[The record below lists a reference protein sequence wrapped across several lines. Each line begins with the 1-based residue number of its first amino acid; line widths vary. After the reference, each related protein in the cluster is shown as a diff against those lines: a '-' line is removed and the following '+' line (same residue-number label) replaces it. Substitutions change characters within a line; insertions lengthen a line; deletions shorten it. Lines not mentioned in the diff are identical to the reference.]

1 MPPLSSLISQKW
13 PDIQIDAPLG
23 SGACGTVY
31 ACTKKSAATGIESRE
46 AVKVVRVE
54 FSAAAHRL
62 AEEEGIPFD
71 EYYARVKAEKSCE
84 IELLVNLKS
93 PHIVHINEFDAVE
106 EPDHSAFYLLIRMDL
121 LQALTAFR
129 ANHLADTP
137 EQADAYAHKVALDIC
152 DALRVCHEN
161 GICHRDIK
169 PANILYGVTGD
180 FYLGDFGVSQ
190 YTAAPDATLTS
201 SGTARY
207 AAPEQLIG
215 RADSRSDLYSLGL
228 VLYELTNHWRGPF
241 LPAYP
246 AKITA
251 EDRYNA
257 QCKRLAGDA
266 LPPPDNC
273 PPALAAVVLKLCA
286 PDPGDRYQT
295 VQEVLDALSPA
306 AAPTTTQKKKPRRL
320 WIGVGLV
327 AAAVAVA
334 GLLAWVGGL
343 KYIPNPGTV
352 VETRDTT
359 VWDYAR
365 KNNITV
371 SDATHVGFNGGAYN
385 YPCQTSG
392 FYEYFEPDG
401 VTDWGAT
408 RLSATVTGA
417 EKSEPDADG
426 NVTYTVTYAARARMD
441 YTVAERV
448 EPFLPGL
455 DLRVLELMDLRSGYT
470 FPLGNLNGPQETTPR
485 SIEVSGDYTFSY
497 QGQTFPVQVARTEQW
512 EYTLPDYTVP
522 GAYQT
527 QVVVYYTYTVTVPQ
541 ALDSLALYIDTT
553 PYTGYSR
560 TLDTAGKTLDQ
571 QDSFTGFENYEFF
584 ALDDVV
590 SDFADLPGTEAPDA
604 GSYLEKMG
612 AKFTTE
618 TSFTV
623 PNGAAG
629 YPTDPYHD
637 YDPYQQE
644 NVPEDAAFLFGPGDA
659 EVTITDVT
667 RSDPDADGSVTYTVA
682 FDTTATL
689 RYGFTKKLLDDGTIT
704 ELGMG
709 RCFAGFGLLDAQTG
723 TVFAPQQGAGSWP
736 WSVPYLGYNCYTVVL
751 GKQPDPDNPHGDAP
765 DPTRD
770 EPCQLVRPLTTYTLD
785 DGHTCRLGFAEVG
798 SWDFGETTYGLTTQ
812 TKDDGTREDWV
823 LVLNKSTMH
832 GVLQIKVD
840 AGYDDLVLYYNA
852 QGFGENDVFSY
863 DVWAGDGEDGP
874 LYLDELGYFK
884 GMQGMRFYRLDELV
898 TLFAEGA

>member
-1 MPPLSSLISQKW
+1 MPPLSSLIPQKW

-31 ACTKKSAATGIESRE
+31 ACTKKSAVTGIESRE

-54 FSAAAHRL
+54 FSAAAHRQ
-62 AEEEGIPFD
+62 AEEDGIPFD
-71 EYYARVKAEKSCE
+71 EYYARIKAEKSRE

-129 ANHLADTP
+129 VDHLTDTP
-137 EQADAYAHKVALDIC
+137 EQAGAYARKVTLDIC

-169 PANILYGVTGD
+169 PANILYGATGD

-190 YTAAPDATLTS
+190 YAAAPDATLTS

-207 AAPEQLIG
+207 AAPEQLTG
-215 RADSRSDLYSLGL
+215 QADPRSDLYSLGL

-246 AKITA
+246 AKLTA

-257 QCKRLAGDA
+257 QCKRLAGGA

-273 PPALAAVVLKLCA
+273 PPALAAVILKLCA
-286 PDPGDRYQT
+286 PDPGDRYQS

-306 AAPTTTQKKKPRRL
+306 AAPATMQKKKPRRL

-327 AAAVAVA
+327 VAAVAVA
-334 GLLAWVGGL
+334 WLTARVSMVQRVD
-343 KYIPNPGTV
+343 GTGTE
-352 VETRDTT
+352 VEIFDTT

-365 KNNITV
+365 KNNITAG
-371 SDATHVGFNGGAYN
+371 DATHVGFNGGAYN

-392 FYEYFEPDG
+392 FFEYFEPDG

-417 EKSEPDADG
+417 EKSDPDADG
-426 NVTYTVTYAARARMD
+426 NVTYTVTCAARARMD
-441 YTVAERV
+441 FTVAEGA

-485 SIEVSGDYTFSY
+485 SINVAEDYTFTC
-497 QGQTFPVQVARTEQW
+497 QGQPITVQVSRTEQW
-512 EYTLPDYTVP
+512 EYTLPNYTVP

-571 QDSFTGFENYEFF
+571 QDSFAGFENYEFF

-604 GSYLEKMG
+604 DSYLEKMG

-629 YPTDPYHD
+629 YPTNPYRDFDPFR
-637 YDPYQQE
+637 QE
-644 NVPEDAAFLFGPGDA
+644 DIGEGNSLAFGSGNAD
-659 EVTITDVT
+659 VTITGVT
-667 RSDPDADGSVTYTVA
+667 RSDPDADGSLTYTVT
-682 FDTTATL
+682 FDTAATL
-689 RYGFTKKLLDDGTIT
+689 QYGFPKSLRDDGTIT

-785 DGHTCRLGFAEVG
+785 DGRTCRLGFAEVG
-798 SWDFGETTYGLTTQ
+798 SWDFGQTQ
-812 TKDDGTREDWV
+812 VGQVDRDGTPWV
-823 LVLNKSTMH
+823 LAVNKSTMH

-898 TLFAEGA
+898 SLFAEGA

>member
-1 MPPLSSLISQKW
+1 MPPLSSLIPQKW

-31 ACTKKSAATGIESRE
+31 ACTKKSAVTGIESRE

-54 FSAAAHRL
+54 FSAAAHRQ

-71 EYYARVKAEKSCE
+71 EYYARIKAEKSRE

-129 ANHLADTP
+129 VDHLTDTP
-137 EQADAYAHKVALDIC
+137 EQAGAYARKVMLDIC
-152 DALRVCHEN
+152 DALRVYHEN

-169 PANILYGVTGD
+169 PANILCGATGD

-190 YTAAPDATLTS
+190 YTTAPDATLTS

-207 AAPEQLIG
+207 AAPEQLTG
-215 RADSRSDLYSLGL
+215 QADPRSDLYSLGL

-246 AKITA
+246 AKLTA

-257 QCKRLAGDA
+257 QCKRLAGGA

-273 PPALAAVVLKLCA
+273 PPALAAVILKLCA
-286 PDPGDRYQT
+286 PDPGDRYQS
-295 VQEVLDALSPA
+295 VQEVLDALSPS
-306 AAPTTTQKKKPRRL
+306 AAPATMQKKKPRRL

-327 AAAVAVA
+327 VAAVAVA
-334 GLLAWVGGL
+334 WLTARVSMVQRVDDT
-343 KYIPNPGTV
+343 GTE
-352 VETRDTT
+352 VEIFDTT

-365 KNNITV
+365 KNNITAG
-371 SDATHVGFNGGAYN
+371 DATHVGFNGGAYN

-392 FYEYFEPDG
+392 FFEYFEPDG

-417 EKSEPDADG
+417 EKSDPDADG
-426 NVTYTVTYAARARMD
+426 NVTYTVTCAARARMD
-441 YTVAERV
+441 FTVAEGA

-485 SIEVSGDYTFSY
+485 SINVAEDYTFTC
-497 QGQTFPVQVARTEQW
+497 QGQPITVQVSRTEQW
-512 EYTLPDYTVP
+512 EYTLPNYTVP

-571 QDSFTGFENYEFF
+571 QDSFAGFENYEFF

-604 GSYLEKMG
+604 DSYLEKMG

-629 YPTDPYHD
+629 YPTNPYRDFDPFR
-637 YDPYQQE
+637 QE
-644 NVPEDAAFLFGPGDA
+644 DIGEGNSLAFGSGNAD
-659 EVTITDVT
+659 VTITGVT
-667 RSDPDADGSVTYTVA
+667 RSDPDADGSLTYTVT
-682 FDTTATL
+682 FDTAATL
-689 RYGFTKKLLDDGTIT
+689 QYGFPKSLRDDGTIT

-785 DGHTCRLGFAEVG
+785 DGRTCRLGFAEVG
-798 SWDFGETTYGLTTQ
+798 SWDFGQTQ
-812 TKDDGTREDWV
+812 VGQVDRDGTPWV
-823 LVLNKSTMH
+823 LAVNKSTMH

-898 TLFAEGA
+898 SLFAEGA

>member
-1 MPPLSSLISQKW
+1 MPPLSSLIPTKW

-31 ACTKKSAATGIESRE
+31 ACTKKSAVTGIESRE

-54 FSAAAHRL
+54 FSAAAHRQ

-71 EYYARVKAEKSCE
+71 EYYARIKAEKSRE

-129 ANHLADTP
+129 VDHLTDTP
-137 EQADAYAHKVALDIC
+137 EQAGAYARKVTLDIC

-169 PANILYGVTGD
+169 PANILCGATGD

-207 AAPEQLIG
+207 AAPEQLTG
-215 RADSRSDLYSLGL
+215 QADPRSDLYSLGL

-246 AKITA
+246 AKLTA

-257 QCKRLAGDA
+257 QCKRLAGGA

-273 PPALAAVVLKLCA
+273 PPALAAVILKLCA
-286 PDPGDRYQT
+286 PDPGDRYQS

-306 AAPTTTQKKKPRRL
+306 AAPATMQKKKPRRL

-327 AAAVAVA
+327 VAAVAVA
-334 GLLAWVGGL
+334 WLTARVSMVQRVDDT
-343 KYIPNPGTV
+343 GTE
-352 VETRDTT
+352 VEIFDTT

-365 KNNITV
+365 KNNITAG
-371 SDATHVGFNGGAYN
+371 DATHVGFNGGAYN

-392 FYEYFEPDG
+392 FFEYFEPDG

-417 EKSEPDADG
+417 EKSDPDADG
-426 NVTYTVTYAARARMD
+426 NVTYTVTCAARARMD
-441 YTVAERV
+441 FTVAEGA

-485 SIEVSGDYTFSY
+485 SINVAEDYTFTC
-497 QGQTFPVQVARTEQW
+497 QGQPITVQVSRTEQW
-512 EYTLPDYTVP
+512 EYTLPNYTVP

-571 QDSFTGFENYEFF
+571 QDSFAGFENYEFF

-604 GSYLEKMG
+604 DSYLEKMG

-629 YPTDPYHD
+629 YPTNPYRDFDPFR
-637 YDPYQQE
+637 QE
-644 NVPEDAAFLFGPGDA
+644 DIGEGNSLAFGSGNAD
-659 EVTITDVT
+659 VTITGVT
-667 RSDPDADGSVTYTVA
+667 RSDPDADGSLTYTVT
-682 FDTTATL
+682 FDTAATL
-689 RYGFTKKLLDDGTIT
+689 QYGFPKSLRDDGTIT

-785 DGHTCRLGFAEVG
+785 DSRTCRLGFAEVG
-798 SWDFGETTYGLTTQ
+798 SWDFGQTQ
-812 TKDDGTREDWV
+812 VGQVDRDGTPWV
-823 LVLNKSTMH
+823 LAVNKSTMH

-852 QGFGENDVFSY
+852 QGFDGNDAFAY
-863 DVWAGDGEDGP
+863 DLWAGDGEDGP

-898 TLFAEGA
+898 SLFAEGA

>member
-1 MPPLSSLISQKW
+1 MLPLSSLVSQKW
-13 PDIQIDAPLG
+13 LDIQIDAPLG

-31 ACTKKSAATGIESRE
+31 ACTKKSAVTGIESRE

-54 FSAAAHRL
+54 FSAAAHRQ

-71 EYYARVKAEKSCE
+71 EYYARIKAEKSRE

-129 ANHLADTP
+129 VDHLTDTP
-137 EQADAYAHKVALDIC
+137 EQAGAYARKVTLDIC

-169 PANILYGVTGD
+169 PANILCGATGD

-273 PPALAAVVLKLCA
+273 PPALAAVILKLCA

-327 AAAVAVA
+327 VAAVAVA
-334 GLLAWVGGL
+334 WLTARVSMVQRVDDT
-343 KYIPNPGTV
+343 GTE
-352 VETRDTT
+352 VEIFDTT

-365 KNNITV
+365 KNNITAG
-371 SDATHVGFNGGAYN
+371 DATHVGFNGGAYN

-392 FYEYFEPDG
+392 FFEYFEPDG

-417 EKSEPDADG
+417 EKSDPDADG
-426 NVTYTVTYAARARMD
+426 NVTYTVTCAARARMD
-441 YTVAERV
+441 FTVAEGA

-485 SIEVSGDYTFSY
+485 SINVAEDYTFTC
-497 QGQTFPVQVARTEQW
+497 QGQPITVQVSRTEQW
-512 EYTLPDYTVP
+512 EYTLPNYTVP

-571 QDSFTGFENYEFF
+571 QDSFAGFENYEFF

-604 GSYLEKMG
+604 DSYLEKMG

-629 YPTDPYHD
+629 YPTNPYRDFDPFR
-637 YDPYQQE
+637 QE
-644 NVPEDAAFLFGPGDA
+644 DIGEGNSLAFGSGNAD
-659 EVTITDVT
+659 VTITGVT
-667 RSDPDADGSVTYTVA
+667 RSDPDADGSLTYTVT
-682 FDTTATL
+682 FDTAATL
-689 RYGFTKKLLDDGTIT
+689 QYGFPKSLRDDGTIT

-785 DGHTCRLGFAEVG
+785 DGRTCRLGFAEVG
-798 SWDFGETTYGLTTQ
+798 SWDFGQTQ
-812 TKDDGTREDWV
+812 VGQVDRDGTPWV
-823 LVLNKSTMH
+823 LAVNKSTMH

-898 TLFAEGA
+898 SLFAEGA

>member
-1 MPPLSSLISQKW
+1 MPPLSSLIPQKW

-54 FSAAAHRL
+54 FSAAAHRQ

-71 EYYARVKAEKSCE
+71 EYYARVKAEKSRE

-129 ANHLADTP
+129 ADHLTDTP
-137 EQADAYAHKVALDIC
+137 EQAGAYARKVMLDIC

-169 PANILYGVTGD
+169 PANILYGATGD

-207 AAPEQLIG
+207 AAPEQLTG
-215 RADSRSDLYSLGL
+215 QADPRSDLYSLGL

-273 PPALAAVVLKLCA
+273 PPALATVILKLCA

-327 AAAVAVA
+327 VAAVAVA
-334 GLLAWVGGL
+334 WLTARVSMVQRVDDT
-343 KYIPNPGTV
+343 GTE
-352 VETRDTT
+352 VEVFDTT

-365 KNNITV
+365 KNGITV

-417 EKSEPDADG
+417 DKSDPDADG
-426 NVTYTVTYAARARMD
+426 NVTYTITCAARTRMD
-441 YTVAERV
+441 FTVAEGA

-455 DLRVLELMDLRSGYT
+455 DLRVLELMDLRSGYA
-470 FPLGNLNGPQETTPR
+470 FPLRNLNGPQETTPR
-485 SIEVSGDYTFSY
+485 SIEVGGDYTFSY
-497 QGQTFPVQVARTEQW
+497 QRQPFPVQVARTEQW

-522 GAYQT
+522 GEYQT
-527 QVVVYYTYTVTVPQ
+527 QVVVYYTYTITVPQ

-612 AKFTTE
+612 ARFTTE

-629 YPTDPYHD
+629 YPTNPYRDFDPFR
-637 YDPYQQE
+637 QE
-644 NVPEDAAFLFGPGDA
+644 DIGEGNSLAFGPGNAD
-659 EVTITDVT
+659 VTITGVT
-667 RSDPDADGSVTYTVA
+667 RSDPDADGSLTYTVT
-682 FDTTATL
+682 FDTAATL
-689 RYGFTKKLLDDGTIT
+689 QYGFPKSLRDDGTIT

-785 DGHTCRLGFAEVG
+785 DGRTCRLGFAEVG
-798 SWDFGETTYGLTTQ
+798 SWDFGQTQ
-812 TKDDGTREDWV
+812 VGQVDRDGTPWV
-823 LVLNKSTMH
+823 LAVNKSTMH

-840 AGYDDLVLYYNA
+840 VGYDDLVLYYNA

-898 TLFAEGA
+898 SLFAEGA

>member
-31 ACTKKSAATGIESRE
+31 ACNKKSAATGIESRE

-54 FSAAAHRL
+54 FSAAAHRQ

-71 EYYARVKAEKSCE
+71 EYYARTKAEKSRE

-129 ANHLADTP
+129 VDHLTDTP
-137 EQADAYAHKVALDIC
+137 EQAGAYARKVMLDIC

-169 PANILYGVTGD
+169 PANILCGATGD

-207 AAPEQLIG
+207 AAPEQLTG
-215 RADSRSDLYSLGL
+215 QADPRSDLYSLGL

-246 AKITA
+246 AKLTA

-257 QCKRLAGDA
+257 QCKRLAGGA
-266 LPPPDNC
+266 LPSPDNC
-273 PPALAAVVLKLCA
+273 PPALAAVILKLCA
-286 PDPGDRYQT
+286 PDPGDRYQS

-306 AAPTTTQKKKPRRL
+306 AAPATMQKKKPRRL

-327 AAAVAVA
+327 VAAVAVA
-334 GLLAWVGGL
+334 WLTARVGGW
-343 KYIPNPGTV
+343 KYYPNPGTV

-365 KNNITV
+365 KNGITV

-417 EKSEPDADG
+417 KKSDPDADG
-426 NVTYTVTYAARARMD
+426 NVTYTVTCAARARMD
-441 YTVAERV
+441 YTVAEGV

-485 SIEVSGDYTFSY
+485 SVEVSGDYTFSY
-497 QGQTFPVQVARTEQW
+497 QGQTFPVQVSRTEQW

-527 QVVVYYTYTVTVPQ
+527 QVVVYYTYTVTVPH
-541 ALDSLALYIDTT
+541 ALDSLALYINTT

-560 TLDTAGKTLDQ
+560 TLDTRSKTLDQ
-571 QDSFTGFENYEFF
+571 EDSFAGFENYEFF

-612 AKFTTE
+612 ARFTTE

-644 NVPEDAAFLFGPGDA
+644 NVPEDAAFIFGPGDA
-659 EVTITDVT
+659 EVSITGVT

-689 RYGFTKKLLDDGTIT
+689 RYGFTKALLDDGTIT

-723 TVFAPQQGAGSWP
+723 TVFAPQQGAGNWP
-736 WSVPYLGYNCYTVVL
+736 WSVPYLGYNSYTVVMRPQAEAD
-751 GKQPDPDNPHGDAP
+751 KKYSDAP
-765 DPTRD
+765 SPTRED
-770 EPCQLVRPLTTYTLD
+770 PCQQVRPLTSYTLD
-785 DGHTCRLGFAEVG
+785 DGRTCRLGFAEVG
-798 SWDFGETTYGLTTQ
+798 SWDFGETTGGQGNANGKTWALFI
-812 TKDDGTREDWV
+812 
-823 LVLNKSTMH
+823 NKSTMH

-852 QGFGENDVFSY
+852 QGFGENDVFAY
-863 DVWAGDGEDGP
+863 DLWAGDGEDGP

-898 TLFAEGA
+898 SLFAEGA

>member
-1 MPPLSSLISQKW
+1 MPPLSSLIPQKW

-31 ACTKKSAATGIESRE
+31 ACTKKSAVTGIESRE

-54 FSAAAHRL
+54 FSAAAHRQ

-71 EYYARVKAEKSCE
+71 EYYARIKAEKSRE

-129 ANHLADTP
+129 VDHLTDTP
-137 EQADAYAHKVALDIC
+137 EQAGAYARKVTLDIC

-169 PANILYGVTGD
+169 PANILYGATGD

-190 YTAAPDATLTS
+190 YAAAPDATLTS

-207 AAPEQLIG
+207 AAPEQLTG
-215 RADSRSDLYSLGL
+215 QADPRSDLYSLGL

-246 AKITA
+246 AKLTA

-257 QCKRLAGDA
+257 QCKRLAGGA

-273 PPALAAVVLKLCA
+273 PPALAAVILKLCA
-286 PDPGDRYQT
+286 PDPGDRYQS

-306 AAPTTTQKKKPRRL
+306 AAPATMQKKKPRRL

-327 AAAVAVA
+327 VAAVAVA
-334 GLLAWVGGL
+334 WLTARVSMVQRVD
-343 KYIPNPGTV
+343 GTGTE
-352 VETRDTT
+352 VEIFDTT

-365 KNNITV
+365 KNNITAG
-371 SDATHVGFNGGAYN
+371 DATHVGFNGGAYN

-392 FYEYFEPDG
+392 FFEYFEPDG

-417 EKSEPDADG
+417 EKSDPDADG
-426 NVTYTVTYAARARMD
+426 NVTYTVTCAARARMD
-441 YTVAERV
+441 FTVAEGA

-485 SIEVSGDYTFSY
+485 SINVAEDYTFTC
-497 QGQTFPVQVARTEQW
+497 QGQPITVQVSRTEQW
-512 EYTLPDYTVP
+512 EYTLPNYTVP

-571 QDSFTGFENYEFF
+571 QDSFAGFENYEFF

-604 GSYLEKMG
+604 DSYLEKMG

-629 YPTDPYHD
+629 YPTNPYRDFDPFR
-637 YDPYQQE
+637 QE
-644 NVPEDAAFLFGPGDA
+644 DIGEGNSLAFGSGNAD
-659 EVTITDVT
+659 VTITGVT
-667 RSDPDADGSVTYTVA
+667 RSDPDADGSLTYTVT
-682 FDTTATL
+682 FDTAATL
-689 RYGFTKKLLDDGTIT
+689 QYGFPKSLRDDGTIT

-785 DGHTCRLGFAEVG
+785 DGRTCRLGFAEVG
-798 SWDFGETTYGLTTQ
+798 SWDFGQTQ
-812 TKDDGTREDWV
+812 VGQVDRDGTPWV
-823 LVLNKSTMH
+823 LAVNKSTMH

-852 QGFGENDVFSY
+852 QGFDGNDAFAY
-863 DVWAGDGEDGP
+863 DLWAGDGEDGP

-898 TLFAEGA
+898 SLFAEKA

>member
-1 MPPLSSLISQKW
+1 MPPLSSLIPQKW

-71 EYYARVKAEKSCE
+71 EYYARVKAEKSRE

-286 PDPGDRYQT
+286 PDPGDRYQS

-306 AAPTTTQKKKPRRL
+306 AAPTTTQK
-320 WIGVGLV
+320 
-327 AAAVAVA
+327 
-334 GLLAWVGGL
+334 
-343 KYIPNPGTV
+343 
-352 VETRDTT
+352 
-359 VWDYAR
+359 
-365 KNNITV
+365 
-371 SDATHVGFNGGAYN
+371 
-385 YPCQTSG
+385 
-392 FYEYFEPDG
+392 
-401 VTDWGAT
+401 
-408 RLSATVTGA
+408 
-417 EKSEPDADG
+417 
-426 NVTYTVTYAARARMD
+426 
-441 YTVAERV
+441 
-448 EPFLPGL
+448 
-455 DLRVLELMDLRSGYT
+455 
-470 FPLGNLNGPQETTPR
+470 
-485 SIEVSGDYTFSY
+485 
-497 QGQTFPVQVARTEQW
+497 
-512 EYTLPDYTVP
+512 
-522 GAYQT
+522 
-527 QVVVYYTYTVTVPQ
+527 
-541 ALDSLALYIDTT
+541 
-553 PYTGYSR
+553 
-560 TLDTAGKTLDQ
+560 
-571 QDSFTGFENYEFF
+571 
-584 ALDDVV
+584 
-590 SDFADLPGTEAPDA
+590 
-604 GSYLEKMG
+604 
-612 AKFTTE
+612 
-618 TSFTV
+618 
-623 PNGAAG
+623 
-629 YPTDPYHD
+629 
-637 YDPYQQE
+637 
-644 NVPEDAAFLFGPGDA
+644 
-659 EVTITDVT
+659 
-667 RSDPDADGSVTYTVA
+667 
-682 FDTTATL
+682 
-689 RYGFTKKLLDDGTIT
+689 
-704 ELGMG
+704 
-709 RCFAGFGLLDAQTG
+709 
-723 TVFAPQQGAGSWP
+723 
-736 WSVPYLGYNCYTVVL
+736 
-751 GKQPDPDNPHGDAP
+751 
-765 DPTRD
+765 
-770 EPCQLVRPLTTYTLD
+770 
-785 DGHTCRLGFAEVG
+785 
-798 SWDFGETTYGLTTQ
+798 
-812 TKDDGTREDWV
+812 
-823 LVLNKSTMH
+823 
-832 GVLQIKVD
+832 
-840 AGYDDLVLYYNA
+840 
-852 QGFGENDVFSY
+852 
-863 DVWAGDGEDGP
+863 
-874 LYLDELGYFK
+874 
-884 GMQGMRFYRLDELV
+884 
-898 TLFAEGA
+898 

>member
-31 ACTKKSAATGIESRE
+31 ACTKKSAVTGIESRE

-54 FSAAAHRL
+54 FSAAAHRQ

-71 EYYARVKAEKSCE
+71 EYYARIKAEKSRE

-129 ANHLADTP
+129 VDHLTDTP
-137 EQADAYAHKVALDIC
+137 EQAGAYARKVTLDIC

-169 PANILYGVTGD
+169 PANILCGATGD

-215 RADSRSDLYSLGL
+215 RVDSRSDLYSLGL

-273 PPALAAVVLKLCA
+273 PPALAAVILKLCA

-327 AAAVAVA
+327 VAAVAVA
-334 GLLAWVGGL
+334 WLTARVSMVQRVDDT
-343 KYIPNPGTV
+343 GTE
-352 VETRDTT
+352 VEIFDTT

-365 KNNITV
+365 KNNITAG
-371 SDATHVGFNGGAYN
+371 DATHVGFNGGAYN

-392 FYEYFEPDG
+392 FFEYFEPDG

-417 EKSEPDADG
+417 EKS
-426 NVTYTVTYAARARMD
+426 
-441 YTVAERV
+441 
-448 EPFLPGL
+448 
-455 DLRVLELMDLRSGYT
+455 
-470 FPLGNLNGPQETTPR
+470 
-485 SIEVSGDYTFSY
+485 
-497 QGQTFPVQVARTEQW
+497 
-512 EYTLPDYTVP
+512 
-522 GAYQT
+522 
-527 QVVVYYTYTVTVPQ
+527 
-541 ALDSLALYIDTT
+541 
-553 PYTGYSR
+553 
-560 TLDTAGKTLDQ
+560 
-571 QDSFTGFENYEFF
+571 
-584 ALDDVV
+584 
-590 SDFADLPGTEAPDA
+590 
-604 GSYLEKMG
+604 
-612 AKFTTE
+612 
-618 TSFTV
+618 
-623 PNGAAG
+623 
-629 YPTDPYHD
+629 
-637 YDPYQQE
+637 
-644 NVPEDAAFLFGPGDA
+644 
-659 EVTITDVT
+659 
-667 RSDPDADGSVTYTVA
+667 DPDADGLS
-682 FDTTATL
+682 L
-689 RYGFTKKLLDDGTIT
+689 I
-704 ELGMG
+704 
-709 RCFAGFGLLDAQTG
+709 
-723 TVFAPQQGAGSWP
+723 
-736 WSVPYLGYNCYTVVL
+736 
-751 GKQPDPDNPHGDAP
+751 H
-765 DPTRD
+765 
-770 EPCQLVRPLTTYTLD
+770 
-785 DGHTCRLGFAEVG
+785 
-798 SWDFGETTYGLTTQ
+798 
-812 TKDDGTREDWV
+812 
-823 LVLNKSTMH
+823 
-832 GVLQIKVD
+832 I
-840 AGYDDLVLYYNA
+840 
-852 QGFGENDVFSY
+852 
-863 DVWAGDGEDGP
+863 
-874 LYLDELGYFK
+874 
-884 GMQGMRFYRLDELV
+884 
-898 TLFAEGA
+898 

>member
-71 EYYARVKAEKSCE
+71 EYYARVKAEKSRE

-327 AAAVAVA
+327 VAAVAVA
-334 GLLAWVGGL
+334 WLTARVSMVQRVDDT
-343 KYIPNPGTV
+343 GTE
-352 VETRDTT
+352 VEVFDTT

-385 YPCQTSG
+385 YPCQPSG
-392 FYEYFEPDG
+392 FFEYFEPDG

-417 EKSEPDADG
+417 EKSDPDADG
-426 NVTYTVTYAARARMD
+426 NVTYTVTCAARARMD
-441 YTVAERV
+441 YTVAEGV

-485 SIEVSGDYTFSY
+485 SINVAEDYTFTC
-497 QGQTFPVQVARTEQW
+497 QGQPITVQVFRTEQW
-512 EYTLPDYTVP
+512 EYTLPDYTAP

-527 QVVVYYTYTVTVPQ
+527 PVVVYYTYTVTVPQ

-560 TLDTAGKTLDQ
+560 MLDTAGKTLDQ
-571 QDSFTGFENYEFF
+571 QDSFAGFENYEFF

-612 AKFTTE
+612 ARFTTE

-629 YPTDPYHD
+629 YPTNPYRDFDPFR
-637 YDPYQQE
+637 QE
-644 NVPEDAAFLFGPGDA
+644 DIGEGNSLAFGPGNAD
-659 EVTITDVT
+659 VTITGVT
-667 RSDPDADGSVTYTVA
+667 RSDPDADGSLTYTVA

-689 RYGFTKKLLDDGTIT
+689 QYGFPKSLRDDGTIT

-785 DGHTCRLGFAEVG
+785 DGRTCRLGFAEVG
-798 SWDFGETTYGLTTQ
+798 SWDFGQTQ
-812 TKDDGTREDWV
+812 VGQVDHDGTPWV
-823 LVLNKSTMH
+823 LAVNKSTMY

-884 GMQGMRFYRLDELV
+884 GMQGMRFYHLDELV
-898 TLFAEGA
+898 SLFAEGA

>member
-31 ACTKKSAATGIESRE
+31 ACTKKSAVTGIESRE

-54 FSAAAHRL
+54 FSAAAHRQ

-71 EYYARVKAEKSCE
+71 EYYARIKAEKSRE

-129 ANHLADTP
+129 VDHLTDTP
-137 EQADAYAHKVALDIC
+137 EQAGAYARKVTLDIC

-169 PANILYGVTGD
+169 PANILYGATGD

-190 YTAAPDATLTS
+190 YAAAPDATLTS

-207 AAPEQLIG
+207 AAPEQLTSQ
-215 RADSRSDLYSLGL
+215 ADPRSDLYSLGL

-246 AKITA
+246 AKLTA

-257 QCKRLAGDA
+257 QCKRLAGGA

-273 PPALAAVVLKLCA
+273 PPALAAVILKLCA
-286 PDPGDRYQT
+286 PDPGDRYQS

-306 AAPTTTQKKKPRRL
+306 AAPATMQKKKPRRL

-327 AAAVAVA
+327 VAAVAVA
-334 GLLAWVGGL
+334 WLTARVSMVQRVDDT
-343 KYIPNPGTV
+343 GTE
-352 VETRDTT
+352 VEIFDTT

-365 KNNITV
+365 KNNITAG
-371 SDATHVGFNGGAYN
+371 DATHVGFNGGAYN

-392 FYEYFEPDG
+392 FFEYFEPDG

-417 EKSEPDADG
+417 EKSDPDADG
-426 NVTYTVTYAARARMD
+426 NVTYTVTCAARARMD
-441 YTVAERV
+441 FTVAEGA

-485 SIEVSGDYTFSY
+485 SINVAEDYTFTC
-497 QGQTFPVQVARTEQW
+497 QGQPITVQVSRTEQW
-512 EYTLPDYTVP
+512 EYTLPNYTVP

-571 QDSFTGFENYEFF
+571 QDSFAGFENYEFF

-604 GSYLEKMG
+604 DSYLEKMG

-629 YPTDPYHD
+629 YPTNPYRDFDPFR
-637 YDPYQQE
+637 QE
-644 NVPEDAAFLFGPGDA
+644 DIGEGNSLAFGSGNAD
-659 EVTITDVT
+659 VTITGVT
-667 RSDPDADGSVTYTVA
+667 RSDLDADGSLTYTVT
-682 FDTTATL
+682 FDTAATL
-689 RYGFTKKLLDDGTIT
+689 QYGFPKSLRDDGTIT

-785 DGHTCRLGFAEVG
+785 DGRTCRLGFAEVG
-798 SWDFGETTYGLTTQ
+798 SWDFGQTQ
-812 TKDDGTREDWV
+812 VGQVDRDGTPWV
-823 LVLNKSTMH
+823 LAVNKSTMH

-898 TLFAEGA
+898 SLFAEGA

>member
-1 MPPLSSLISQKW
+1 MPPLSSLIPQKW

-54 FSAAAHRL
+54 FSAAAHRQ

-71 EYYARVKAEKSCE
+71 EYYARIKAEKSRE

-129 ANHLADTP
+129 VDHLTDTP
-137 EQADAYAHKVALDIC
+137 EQAGAYARKVTLDIC

-169 PANILYGVTGD
+169 PANILCGATGD

-207 AAPEQLIG
+207 AAPEQLTG
-215 RADSRSDLYSLGL
+215 QADPRSDLYSLGL

-246 AKITA
+246 AKLTA

-273 PPALAAVVLKLCA
+273 PPALAAVILKLCA
-286 PDPGDRYQT
+286 PDPGDRYQS

-306 AAPTTTQKKKPRRL
+306 AAPATMQKKKPRRL

-327 AAAVAVA
+327 VAAVAVA
-334 GLLAWVGGL
+334 WLTARVGGW
-343 KYIPNPGTV
+343 KYYPNPGTV

-365 KNNITV
+365 KNGITV
-371 SDATHVGFNGGAYN
+371 SDATL
-385 YPCQTSG
+385 Q
-392 FYEYFEPDG
+392 
-401 VTDWGAT
+401 
-408 RLSATVTGA
+408 
-417 EKSEPDADG
+417 
-426 NVTYTVTYAARARMD
+426 
-441 YTVAERV
+441 
-448 EPFLPGL
+448 
-455 DLRVLELMDLRSGYT
+455 
-470 FPLGNLNGPQETTPR
+470 
-485 SIEVSGDYTFSY
+485 
-497 QGQTFPVQVARTEQW
+497 
-512 EYTLPDYTVP
+512 
-522 GAYQT
+522 
-527 QVVVYYTYTVTVPQ
+527 
-541 ALDSLALYIDTT
+541 
-553 PYTGYSR
+553 
-560 TLDTAGKTLDQ
+560 
-571 QDSFTGFENYEFF
+571 
-584 ALDDVV
+584 
-590 SDFADLPGTEAPDA
+590 
-604 GSYLEKMG
+604 
-612 AKFTTE
+612 
-618 TSFTV
+618 
-623 PNGAAG
+623 
-629 YPTDPYHD
+629 
-637 YDPYQQE
+637 
-644 NVPEDAAFLFGPGDA
+644 
-659 EVTITDVT
+659 
-667 RSDPDADGSVTYTVA
+667 
-682 FDTTATL
+682 
-689 RYGFTKKLLDDGTIT
+689 YGFPKSLRDDGTIT

-785 DGHTCRLGFAEVG
+785 DGRTCRLGFAEVG
-798 SWDFGETTYGLTTQ
+798 SWDFGQTQ
-812 TKDDGTREDWV
+812 VGQVDRDGTPWV
-823 LVLNKSTMH
+823 LAVNKSTMH

-898 TLFAEGA
+898 SLFAEGA

>member
-31 ACTKKSAATGIESRE
+31 ACTKKSAVTGIESRE

-54 FSAAAHRL
+54 FSAAAHRQ

-71 EYYARVKAEKSCE
+71 EYYARIKAEKSRE

-129 ANHLADTP
+129 VDHLTDTP
-137 EQADAYAHKVALDIC
+137 EQAGAYARKVTLDIC

-169 PANILYGVTGD
+169 PANILCGATGD

-215 RADSRSDLYSLGL
+215 RVDSRSDLYSLGL

-273 PPALAAVVLKLCA
+273 PPALAAVILKLCA

-327 AAAVAVA
+327 VAAVAVA
-334 GLLAWVGGL
+334 WLTARVSMVQRVDDT
-343 KYIPNPGTV
+343 GTE
-352 VETRDTT
+352 VEIFDTT

-365 KNNITV
+365 KNNITAG
-371 SDATHVGFNGGAYN
+371 DATHVGFNGGAYN

-392 FYEYFEPDG
+392 FFEYFEPDG

-417 EKSEPDADG
+417 EKSDPDADG
-426 NVTYTVTYAARARMD
+426 NVTYTVTCAARARMD
-441 YTVAERV
+441 FTVAEGA

-485 SIEVSGDYTFSY
+485 SINVAEDYTFTC
-497 QGQTFPVQVARTEQW
+497 QGQPITVQVSRTEQW
-512 EYTLPDYTVP
+512 EYTLPNYTVP

-571 QDSFTGFENYEFF
+571 QDSFAGFENYEFF

-604 GSYLEKMG
+604 DSYLEKMG

-629 YPTDPYHD
+629 YPTNPYRDFDPFR
-637 YDPYQQE
+637 QE
-644 NVPEDAAFLFGPGDA
+644 DIGEGNSLAFGSGNAD
-659 EVTITDVT
+659 VTITGVT
-667 RSDPDADGSVTYTVA
+667 RSDPDADGSLTYTVT
-682 FDTTATL
+682 FDTAATL
-689 RYGFTKKLLDDGTIT
+689 QYGFPKSLRDDGTIT

-785 DGHTCRLGFAEVG
+785 DGRTCRLGFAEVG
-798 SWDFGETTYGLTTQ
+798 SWDFGQTQ
-812 TKDDGTREDWV
+812 VGQVDRDGTPWV
-823 LVLNKSTMH
+823 LAVNKSTMH

-898 TLFAEGA
+898 SLFAEGA

>member
-1 MPPLSSLISQKW
+1 MPPLSSLIPQKW

-31 ACTKKSAATGIESRE
+31 ACTKKSAVTGIESRE

-54 FSAAAHRL
+54 FSAAAHRQ

-71 EYYARVKAEKSCE
+71 EYYARIKAEKSRE

-129 ANHLADTP
+129 VDHLTDTP
-137 EQADAYAHKVALDIC
+137 EQAGAYARKVMLDIC

-169 PANILYGVTGD
+169 PANILCGATGD

-190 YTAAPDATLTS
+190 YTTAPDATLTS

-207 AAPEQLIG
+207 AAPEQLTG
-215 RADSRSDLYSLGL
+215 QADPRSDLYSLGL

-246 AKITA
+246 AKLTA

-257 QCKRLAGDA
+257 QCKRLAGGA

-273 PPALAAVVLKLCA
+273 PPALAAVILKLCA
-286 PDPGDRYQT
+286 PDPGDRYQS
-295 VQEVLDALSPA
+295 VQEVLDALSPS
-306 AAPTTTQKKKPRRL
+306 AAPATMQKKKPHRL

-327 AAAVAVA
+327 VAAVAVA
-334 GLLAWVGGL
+334 WLTARVSMVQRVDDT
-343 KYIPNPGTV
+343 GTE
-352 VETRDTT
+352 VEIFDTT

-365 KNNITV
+365 KNNITAG
-371 SDATHVGFNGGAYN
+371 DATHVGFNGGAYN

-392 FYEYFEPDG
+392 FFEYFEPDG

-417 EKSEPDADG
+417 EKSDPDADG
-426 NVTYTVTYAARARMD
+426 NVTYTVTCAARARMD
-441 YTVAERV
+441 FTVAEGA

-485 SIEVSGDYTFSY
+485 SINVAEDYTFTC
-497 QGQTFPVQVARTEQW
+497 QGQPITVQVSRTEQW
-512 EYTLPDYTVP
+512 EYTLPNYTVP

-571 QDSFTGFENYEFF
+571 QDSFAGFENYEFF

-604 GSYLEKMG
+604 DSYLEKMG

-629 YPTDPYHD
+629 YPTNPYRDFDPFR
-637 YDPYQQE
+637 QE
-644 NVPEDAAFLFGPGDA
+644 DIGEGNSLAFGSGNAD
-659 EVTITDVT
+659 VTITGVT
-667 RSDPDADGSVTYTVA
+667 RSDPDADGSLTYTVT
-682 FDTTATL
+682 FDTAATL
-689 RYGFTKKLLDDGTIT
+689 QYGFPKSLRDDGTIT

-785 DGHTCRLGFAEVG
+785 DGRTCRLGFAEVG
-798 SWDFGETTYGLTTQ
+798 SWDFGQTQ
-812 TKDDGTREDWV
+812 VGQVDRDGTPWV
-823 LVLNKSTMH
+823 LAVNKSTMH

-898 TLFAEGA
+898 SLFAEGA

>member
-1 MPPLSSLISQKW
+1 MPPLSSLIPQKW
-13 PDIQIDAPLG
+13 LDIQIDAPLG

-31 ACTKKSAATGIESRE
+31 ACTKKSAVTGIESRE

-54 FSAAAHRL
+54 FSAAAHRQ

-71 EYYARVKAEKSCE
+71 EYYARIKAEKSRE

-129 ANHLADTP
+129 VDHLTDTP
-137 EQADAYAHKVALDIC
+137 EQAGAYARKVALDIC

-169 PANILYGVTGD
+169 PANILYGATGD

-207 AAPEQLIG
+207 AAPEQLTG
-215 RADSRSDLYSLGL
+215 CADPRSDLYSLGL

-251 EDRYNA
+251 EDRYNT

-273 PPALAAVVLKLCA
+273 PPALAAVILKLCA

-327 AAAVAVA
+327 VAAVAVA
-334 GLLAWVGGL
+334 WLTARVSMVQRVDDT
-343 KYIPNPGTV
+343 GTE
-352 VETRDTT
+352 VEIFDTT

-365 KNNITV
+365 KNNITAG
-371 SDATHVGFNGGAYN
+371 DATHVGFNGGAYN

-392 FYEYFEPDG
+392 FFEYFEPDG

-417 EKSEPDADG
+417 EKSDPDADG
-426 NVTYTVTYAARARMD
+426 NVTYTVTCAARARMD
-441 YTVAERV
+441 FTVAEGA

-485 SIEVSGDYTFSY
+485 SINVAEDYTFTC
-497 QGQTFPVQVARTEQW
+497 QGQPITVQVSRTEQW
-512 EYTLPDYTVP
+512 EYTLPNYTVP

-527 QVVVYYTYTVTVPQ
+527 QVVVYYTYTVTVPH

-571 QDSFTGFENYEFF
+571 QDSFAGFENYEFF

-604 GSYLEKMG
+604 DSYLEKMG

-629 YPTDPYHD
+629 YPTNPYRDFDPFR
-637 YDPYQQE
+637 QE
-644 NVPEDAAFLFGPGDA
+644 DIGEGNSLAFGSGNAD
-659 EVTITDVT
+659 VTITGVT
-667 RSDPDADGSVTYTVA
+667 RSDPDADGSLTYTVT
-682 FDTTATL
+682 FDTAATL
-689 RYGFTKKLLDDGTIT
+689 QYGFPKSLRDDGTIT

-785 DGHTCRLGFAEVG
+785 DGRTCRLGFAEVG
-798 SWDFGETTYGLTTQ
+798 SWDFGQTQ
-812 TKDDGTREDWV
+812 VGQVDRDGTPWV
-823 LVLNKSTMH
+823 LAVNKSTMH

-898 TLFAEGA
+898 SLFAEGA

>member
-1 MPPLSSLISQKW
+1 M
-13 PDIQIDAPLG
+13 
-23 SGACGTVY
+23 Y
-31 ACTKKSAATGIESRE
+31 
-46 AVKVVRVE
+46 
-54 FSAAAHRL
+54 
-62 AEEEGIPFD
+62 
-71 EYYARVKAEKSCE
+71 
-84 IELLVNLKS
+84 
-93 PHIVHINEFDAVE
+93 
-106 EPDHSAFYLLIRMDL
+106 
-121 LQALTAFR
+121 
-129 ANHLADTP
+129 
-137 EQADAYAHKVALDIC
+137 
-152 DALRVCHEN
+152 
-161 GICHRDIK
+161 
-169 PANILYGVTGD
+169 
-180 FYLGDFGVSQ
+180 
-190 YTAAPDATLTS
+190 
-201 SGTARY
+201 
-207 AAPEQLIG
+207 
-215 RADSRSDLYSLGL
+215 
-228 VLYELTNHWRGPF
+228 
-241 LPAYP
+241 
-246 AKITA
+246 
-251 EDRYNA
+251 
-257 QCKRLAGDA
+257 KRQ
-266 LPPPDNC
+266 PDNC
-273 PPALAAVVLKLCA
+273 PPALAAVILKLCA
-286 PDPGDRYQT
+286 PDPGDRYQS
-295 VQEVLDALSPA
+295 VQEVLDALSPS
-306 AAPTTTQKKKPRRL
+306 AAPATMQKKKPRRL

-327 AAAVAVA
+327 VAAVAVA
-334 GLLAWVGGL
+334 WLTARVGGW
-343 KYIPNPGTV
+343 KYCPNPGTV

-365 KNNITV
+365 KNGITV

-392 FYEYFEPDG
+392 FYEYFEPNG

-417 EKSEPDADG
+417 KKSAPDADG
-426 NVTYTVTYAARARMD
+426 NMTYTVTCAARARMD
-441 YTVAERV
+441 YTVAEGV

-485 SIEVSGDYTFSY
+485 SVEVSGDYTFSY
-497 QGQTFPVQVARTEQW
+497 QGQTFPVQVSRTEQW

-527 QVVVYYTYTVTVPQ
+527 QVVVYYTYTVTVPH
-541 ALDSLALYIDTT
+541 ALDSLALYINTT

-560 TLDTAGKTLDQ
+560 TLDTRSKTLDQ
-571 QDSFTGFENYEFF
+571 EDSFAGFENYEFF

-612 AKFTTE
+612 ARFTTE

-644 NVPEDAAFLFGPGDA
+644 DIGEGNSLAFGSGNAD
-659 EVTITDVT
+659 VTITGVT
-667 RSDPDADGSVTYTVA
+667 RSDPDADGSLTYTVT
-682 FDTTATL
+682 FDTAATL
-689 RYGFTKKLLDDGTIT
+689 QYGFPKSLRDDGTIT

-785 DGHTCRLGFAEVG
+785 DGRTCRLGFAEVG
-798 SWDFGETTYGLTTQ
+798 SWDFGQTQ
-812 TKDDGTREDWV
+812 VGQVDRDGTPWV
-823 LVLNKSTMH
+823 LAVNKSTMH

-898 TLFAEGA
+898 SLFAEGA

>member
-1 MPPLSSLISQKW
+1 MPPLSSLIPPKW

-31 ACTKKSAATGIESRE
+31 ACTKKSAVTGIESRE

-54 FSAAAHRL
+54 FSAAAHRQ

-71 EYYARVKAEKSCE
+71 EYYARIKAEKSRE

-129 ANHLADTP
+129 VDHLTDTP
-137 EQADAYAHKVALDIC
+137 EQAGAYARKVTLDIC

-169 PANILYGVTGD
+169 PANILCGATGD

-273 PPALAAVVLKLCA
+273 PPALATVILKLCA

-320 WIGVGLV
+320 WIGVGLMV
-327 AAAVAVA
+327 AAVAVA
-334 GLLAWVGGL
+334 WLTARVSMVQRVDDT
-343 KYIPNPGTV
+343 GTE
-352 VETRDTT
+352 VEIFDTT

-365 KNNITV
+365 KNNITAG
-371 SDATHVGFNGGAYN
+371 DATHVGFNGGAYN

-392 FYEYFEPDG
+392 FFEYFEPDG

-417 EKSEPDADG
+417 EKSDPDADG
-426 NVTYTVTYAARARMD
+426 NVTYTVTCAARARMD
-441 YTVAERV
+441 FTVAEGA

-485 SIEVSGDYTFSY
+485 SINVAEDYTFTC
-497 QGQTFPVQVARTEQW
+497 QGQPITVQVSRTEQW
-512 EYTLPDYTVP
+512 EYTLPNYTVP

-527 QVVVYYTYTVTVPQ
+527 QVVVYYTYTATVPQ

-571 QDSFTGFENYEFF
+571 QDSFAGFENYEFF

-604 GSYLEKMG
+604 DSYLEKMG

-629 YPTDPYHD
+629 YPTNPYRDFDPFR
-637 YDPYQQE
+637 QE
-644 NVPEDAAFLFGPGDA
+644 DIGEGNSLAFGSGNAD
-659 EVTITDVT
+659 VTITGVT
-667 RSDPDADGSVTYTVA
+667 RSDPDADGSLTYTVT
-682 FDTTATL
+682 FDTAATL
-689 RYGFTKKLLDDGTIT
+689 QYGFPKSLRDDGTIT

-785 DGHTCRLGFAEVG
+785 DGRTCRLGFAEVG
-798 SWDFGETTYGLTTQ
+798 SWDFGQTQ
-812 TKDDGTREDWV
+812 VGQVDRDGTPWV
-823 LVLNKSTMH
+823 LAVNKSTMH

-852 QGFGENDVFSY
+852 QGFDGNDAFAY
-863 DVWAGDGEDGP
+863 DLWAGDGEDGP

-898 TLFAEGA
+898 SLFAEGA

>member
-1 MPPLSSLISQKW
+1 MPPLSSLIPQKW

-54 FSAAAHRL
+54 FSAAAHRQ
-62 AEEEGIPFD
+62 AEEEGSPFD
-71 EYYARVKAEKSCE
+71 EYYARTKAEKSRE

-129 ANHLADTP
+129 VDHLTDTP
-137 EQADAYAHKVALDIC
+137 EQAGAYARKVMLDIC

-169 PANILYGVTGD
+169 PANILCGATGD

-273 PPALAAVVLKLCA
+273 PPALAAVILKLCA

-327 AAAVAVA
+327 VAAVAVA
-334 GLLAWVGGL
+334 GLTARVSMVQRVDDT
-343 KYIPNPGTV
+343 GTE
-352 VETRDTT
+352 VEVFDTT

-365 KNNITV
+365 KNGITV
-371 SDATHVGFNGGAYN
+371 SDATHVDFNGGAYN

-401 VTDWGAT
+401 VIDWGAT

-417 EKSEPDADG
+417 EKSDPDADG
-426 NVTYTVTYAARARMD
+426 NVTYTITCAARTRMD
-441 YTVAERV
+441 FTVAEGA

-470 FPLGNLNGPQETTPR
+470 FPLRNLNGPQETTPR
-485 SIEVSGDYTFSY
+485 SIEVGGDYTFSY
-497 QGQTFPVQVARTEQW
+497 QRQPFPVQIARTEQW

-541 ALDSLALYIDTT
+541 VLDSLALYIDTT

-612 AKFTTE
+612 ARFTTE

-629 YPTDPYHD
+629 YPTNPYRDFDPFR
-637 YDPYQQE
+637 QE
-644 NVPEDAAFLFGPGDA
+644 DIGEGNSLAFGPGNAD
-659 EVTITDVT
+659 VTITGVT

-689 RYGFTKKLLDDGTIT
+689 QYGFPKSLRDDGTIT

-785 DGHTCRLGFAEVG
+785 DGRTCRLGFAEVV
-798 SWDFGETTYGLTTQ
+798 SWDFGQTQ
-812 TKDDGTREDWV
+812 VGQVDRDGTPWV
-823 LVLNKSTMH
+823 LAVNKSTMH

-898 TLFAEGA
+898 SLFAEGA

>member
-1 MPPLSSLISQKW
+1 MPPLSSLIPPKW

-31 ACTKKSAATGIESRE
+31 ACTKKSAVTGIESRE

-54 FSAAAHRL
+54 FSAAAHRQ

-71 EYYARVKAEKSCE
+71 EYYARIKAEKSRE

-129 ANHLADTP
+129 VDHLTDTP
-137 EQADAYAHKVALDIC
+137 EQAGAYARKVTLDIC

-169 PANILYGVTGD
+169 PANILCGATGD

-273 PPALAAVVLKLCA
+273 PPALATVILKLCA

-327 AAAVAVA
+327 VAAVAVA
-334 GLLAWVGGL
+334 WLTARVSMVQRVDDT
-343 KYIPNPGTV
+343 GTE
-352 VETRDTT
+352 VEIFDTT

-365 KNNITV
+365 KNNITAG
-371 SDATHVGFNGGAYN
+371 DATHVGFNGGAYN

-392 FYEYFEPDG
+392 FFEYFEPDG

-417 EKSEPDADG
+417 EKSDPDADG
-426 NVTYTVTYAARARMD
+426 NVTYTVTCAARARMD
-441 YTVAERV
+441 FTVAEGA

-485 SIEVSGDYTFSY
+485 SINVAEDYTFTC
-497 QGQTFPVQVARTEQW
+497 QGQPITVQVSRTEQW
-512 EYTLPDYTVP
+512 EYTLPNYTVP

-571 QDSFTGFENYEFF
+571 QDSFAGFENYEFF

-604 GSYLEKMG
+604 DSYLEKMG

-629 YPTDPYHD
+629 YPTNPYRDFDPFR
-637 YDPYQQE
+637 QE
-644 NVPEDAAFLFGPGDA
+644 DIGEGNSLAFGSGNAD
-659 EVTITDVT
+659 VTITGVT
-667 RSDPDADGSVTYTVA
+667 RSDPDADGSLTYTVT
-682 FDTTATL
+682 FDTAATL
-689 RYGFTKKLLDDGTIT
+689 QYGFPKSLRDDGTIT
-704 ELGMG
+704 KLGMG

-785 DGHTCRLGFAEVG
+785 DGRTCRLGFAEVG
-798 SWDFGETTYGLTTQ
+798 SWDFGQTQ
-812 TKDDGTREDWV
+812 VGQVDRDGTPWV
-823 LVLNKSTMH
+823 LAVNKSTMH

-852 QGFGENDVFSY
+852 QGFDGNDAFAY
-863 DVWAGDGEDGP
+863 DLWAGDGEDGP

-898 TLFAEGA
+898 SLFAEGA

>member
-1 MPPLSSLISQKW
+1 MPPVFSLIPQKW

-31 ACTKKSAATGIESRE
+31 ACTKRSAVTGIESRE

-54 FSAAAHRL
+54 FSAAAHRQ

-71 EYYARVKAEKSCE
+71 EYYARIKAEKSRE

-129 ANHLADTP
+129 VDHLADTP
-137 EQADAYAHKVALDIC
+137 EQAGAYARKVTLDIC

-169 PANILYGVTGD
+169 PANILCGTTGD

-190 YTAAPDATLTS
+190 YAAAPDATLTS

-207 AAPEQLIG
+207 AAPEQLTG
-215 RADSRSDLYSLGL
+215 QADPRSDLYSLGL

-246 AKITA
+246 AKLTA

-257 QCKRLAGDA
+257 QCKRLAGGA

-273 PPALAAVVLKLCA
+273 PPALAAVILKLCA
-286 PDPGDRYQT
+286 PDPGDRYQS

-306 AAPTTTQKKKPRRL
+306 AAPATMQKKKPRRL

-327 AAAVAVA
+327 VAAVAVA
-334 GLLAWVGGL
+334 WLTARVGGW
-343 KYIPNPGTV
+343 KYYPNPGTV

-365 KNNITV
+365 KNGITV

-408 RLSATVTGA
+408 RLSATVTG
-417 EKSEPDADG
+417 
-426 NVTYTVTYAARARMD
+426 
-441 YTVAERV
+441 
-448 EPFLPGL
+448 
-455 DLRVLELMDLRSGYT
+455 
-470 FPLGNLNGPQETTPR
+470 
-485 SIEVSGDYTFSY
+485 
-497 QGQTFPVQVARTEQW
+497 
-512 EYTLPDYTVP
+512 
-522 GAYQT
+522 
-527 QVVVYYTYTVTVPQ
+527 
-541 ALDSLALYIDTT
+541 
-553 PYTGYSR
+553 
-560 TLDTAGKTLDQ
+560 
-571 QDSFTGFENYEFF
+571 
-584 ALDDVV
+584 
-590 SDFADLPGTEAPDA
+590 
-604 GSYLEKMG
+604 
-612 AKFTTE
+612 
-618 TSFTV
+618 
-623 PNGAAG
+623 
-629 YPTDPYHD
+629 
-637 YDPYQQE
+637 
-644 NVPEDAAFLFGPGDA
+644 
-659 EVTITDVT
+659 VT

-689 RYGFTKKLLDDGTIT
+689 RYGFTKALLDDGTIT

-723 TVFAPQQGAGSWP
+723 TVFAPQQGAGNWP
-736 WSVPYLGYNCYTVVL
+736 WSVPYLGYNSYTVVMRPQAEAD
-751 GKQPDPDNPHGDAP
+751 KKYSDAP
-765 DPTRD
+765 SPTRED
-770 EPCQLVRPLTTYTLD
+770 PCQQVRPLTSYTLD
-785 DGHTCRLGFAEVG
+785 DGRTCRLGFAEVG
-798 SWDFGETTYGLTTQ
+798 SWDFGETTGGQGNANGKTWALFI
-812 TKDDGTREDWV
+812 
-823 LVLNKSTMH
+823 NKSTMH

-852 QGFGENDVFSY
+852 QGFDGNDAFAY
-863 DVWAGDGEDGP
+863 DLWAGDGEDGP

-898 TLFAEGA
+898 SLFAEGA

>member
-1 MPPLSSLISQKW
+1 MPPLSSLIPTKW

-31 ACTKKSAATGIESRE
+31 ACTKKSAVTGIESRE

-54 FSAAAHRL
+54 FSAAAHRQ

-71 EYYARVKAEKSCE
+71 EYYARIKAEKSRE

-129 ANHLADTP
+129 VDHLTDTP
-137 EQADAYAHKVALDIC
+137 EQAGAYARKVTLDIC

-169 PANILYGVTGD
+169 PANILCGATGD

-207 AAPEQLIG
+207 AAPEQLTG
-215 RADSRSDLYSLGL
+215 QADPRSDLYSLGL

-246 AKITA
+246 AKLTA

-257 QCKRLAGDA
+257 QCKRLAGGA

-273 PPALAAVVLKLCA
+273 PPALAAVILKLCA
-286 PDPGDRYQT
+286 PDPGDRYQS

-306 AAPTTTQKKKPRRL
+306 AAPATMQKKKPRRL

-327 AAAVAVA
+327 VAAVAVA
-334 GLLAWVGGL
+334 WLTARVSMVQRVDDT
-343 KYIPNPGTV
+343 GTE
-352 VETRDTT
+352 VEIFDTT

-365 KNNITV
+365 KNNITAG
-371 SDATHVGFNGGAYN
+371 DATHVGFNGGAYN

-392 FYEYFEPDG
+392 FFEYFEPDG

-417 EKSEPDADG
+417 EKSDPDADG
-426 NVTYTVTYAARARMD
+426 NVTYTVTCAARARMD
-441 YTVAERV
+441 FTVAEGA

-485 SIEVSGDYTFSY
+485 SINVAEDYTFTC
-497 QGQTFPVQVARTEQW
+497 QGQPITVQVSRTEQW
-512 EYTLPDYTVP
+512 EYTLPNYTVP

-571 QDSFTGFENYEFF
+571 QDSFAGFENYEFF

-604 GSYLEKMG
+604 DSYLEKMG

-629 YPTDPYHD
+629 YPTNPYRDFDPFR
-637 YDPYQQE
+637 QE
-644 NVPEDAAFLFGPGDA
+644 DIGEGNSLAFGSGNAD
-659 EVTITDVT
+659 VTITGVT
-667 RSDPDADGSVTYTVA
+667 RSDPDADGSLTYTVT
-682 FDTTATL
+682 FDTAATL
-689 RYGFTKKLLDDGTIT
+689 QYGFPKSLRDDGTIT

-785 DGHTCRLGFAEVG
+785 DGRTCRLGFAEVG
-798 SWDFGETTYGLTTQ
+798 SWDFGQTQ
-812 TKDDGTREDWV
+812 VGQVDRDGTPWV
-823 LVLNKSTMH
+823 LAVNKSTMH

-852 QGFGENDVFSY
+852 QGFDGNDAFAY
-863 DVWAGDGEDGP
+863 DLWAGDGEDGP

-898 TLFAEGA
+898 SLFAEGA

>member
-13 PDIQIDAPLG
+13 LDIQIDAPLG

-31 ACTKKSAATGIESRE
+31 ACTKKSAVTGIESRE

-54 FSAAAHRL
+54 FSAAAHRQ

-71 EYYARVKAEKSCE
+71 EYYARIKAEKSRE

-129 ANHLADTP
+129 VDHLTDTP
-137 EQADAYAHKVALDIC
+137 EQAGAYARKVTLDIC

-169 PANILYGVTGD
+169 PANILCGATGD

-273 PPALAAVVLKLCA
+273 PPALAAVILKLCA

-327 AAAVAVA
+327 VAAVAVA
-334 GLLAWVGGL
+334 WLTARVSMVQRVDDT
-343 KYIPNPGTV
+343 GTE
-352 VETRDTT
+352 VEIFDTT

-365 KNNITV
+365 KNNITAG
-371 SDATHVGFNGGAYN
+371 DATHVGFNGGAYN

-392 FYEYFEPDG
+392 FFEYFEPDG

-417 EKSEPDADG
+417 EKSDPDADG
-426 NVTYTVTYAARARMD
+426 NVTYTVTCAARARMD
-441 YTVAERV
+441 FTVAEGA

-485 SIEVSGDYTFSY
+485 SINVAEDYTFTC
-497 QGQTFPVQVARTEQW
+497 QGQPITVQVSRTEQW
-512 EYTLPDYTVP
+512 EYTLPNYTVP

-571 QDSFTGFENYEFF
+571 QDSFAGFENYEFF

-604 GSYLEKMG
+604 DSYLEKMG

-629 YPTDPYHD
+629 YPTNPYRDFDPFR
-637 YDPYQQE
+637 QE
-644 NVPEDAAFLFGPGDA
+644 DIGEGNSLAFGSGNAD
-659 EVTITDVT
+659 VTITGVT
-667 RSDPDADGSVTYTVA
+667 RSDPDADGSLTYTVT
-682 FDTTATL
+682 FDTAATL
-689 RYGFTKKLLDDGTIT
+689 QYGFPKSLRDDGTIT

-770 EPCQLVRPLTTYTLD
+770 EPCQLVCPLTTYTLD
-785 DGHTCRLGFAEVG
+785 DGRTCRLGFAEVG
-798 SWDFGETTYGLTTQ
+798 SWDFGQTQ
-812 TKDDGTREDWV
+812 VGQVDRDGTPWV
-823 LVLNKSTMH
+823 LAVNKSTMH

-898 TLFAEGA
+898 SLFAEGA

>member
-71 EYYARVKAEKSCE
+71 EYYARVKAEKSRE

-327 AAAVAVA
+327 VAAVAVA
-334 GLLAWVGGL
+334 WLTARVSMVQRVDDT
-343 KYIPNPGTV
+343 GTE
-352 VETRDTT
+352 VEVFDTT

-371 SDATHVGFNGGAYN
+371 SDATHVDFNGGAYN

-417 EKSEPDADG
+417 EKSDPDADG
-426 NVTYTVTYAARARMD
+426 NVTYTVTCAARARMD
-441 YTVAERV
+441 YTVAEGV

-485 SIEVSGDYTFSY
+485 SINVAEDYTFTC
-497 QGQTFPVQVARTEQW
+497 QGQPITVQVFRTEQW

-571 QDSFTGFENYEFF
+571 QDSFAGFENYEFF

-612 AKFTTE
+612 ARFTTE

-629 YPTDPYHD
+629 YPTNPYRDFDPFR
-637 YDPYQQE
+637 QE
-644 NVPEDAAFLFGPGDA
+644 DIGEGNSLAFGPGNAD
-659 EVTITDVT
+659 VTITGVT
-667 RSDPDADGSVTYTVA
+667 RSDPDADGSLTYTVA

-689 RYGFTKKLLDDGTIT
+689 QYGFPKSLRDDGTIT

-785 DGHTCRLGFAEVG
+785 DGRTCRLGFAEVG
-798 SWDFGETTYGLTTQ
+798 SWDFGQTQ
-812 TKDDGTREDWV
+812 VGQVDHDGTPWV
-823 LVLNKSTMH
+823 LAVNKSTMY

-884 GMQGMRFYRLDELV
+884 GMQGMRFYHLDELV
-898 TLFAEGA
+898 SLFAEGA

>member
-31 ACTKKSAATGIESRE
+31 ACTKKSAVTGIESRE

-54 FSAAAHRL
+54 FSAAAHRQ

-71 EYYARVKAEKSCE
+71 EYYARIKAEKSRE

-129 ANHLADTP
+129 VDHLTDTP
-137 EQADAYAHKVALDIC
+137 EQAGAYARKVTLDIC

-169 PANILYGVTGD
+169 PANILCGATGD

-215 RADSRSDLYSLGL
+215 RVDSRSDLYSLGL

-273 PPALAAVVLKLCA
+273 PPALAAVILKLCA

-327 AAAVAVA
+327 VAAVAVA
-334 GLLAWVGGL
+334 WLTARVSMVQRVDDT
-343 KYIPNPGTV
+343 GTE
-352 VETRDTT
+352 VEIFDTT

-365 KNNITV
+365 KNNITAG
-371 SDATHVGFNGGAYN
+371 DATHVGFNGGAYN

-392 FYEYFEPDG
+392 FFEYFEPDG

-417 EKSEPDADG
+417 EKSDPDADG
-426 NVTYTVTYAARARMD
+426 NVIYTVTCAARARMD
-441 YTVAERV
+441 FTVAEGA

-485 SIEVSGDYTFSY
+485 SINVAEDYTFTC
-497 QGQTFPVQVARTEQW
+497 QGQPITVQVSRTEQW
-512 EYTLPDYTVP
+512 EYTLPNYTVP

-571 QDSFTGFENYEFF
+571 QDSFAGFENYEFF

-604 GSYLEKMG
+604 DSYLEKMG

-629 YPTDPYHD
+629 YPTNPYRDFDPFR
-637 YDPYQQE
+637 QE
-644 NVPEDAAFLFGPGDA
+644 DIGEGNSLAFGSGNAD
-659 EVTITDVT
+659 VTITGVT
-667 RSDPDADGSVTYTVA
+667 RSDPDADGSLTYTVT
-682 FDTTATL
+682 FDTAATL
-689 RYGFTKKLLDDGTIT
+689 QYGFPKSLRDDGTIT

-785 DGHTCRLGFAEVG
+785 DGRTCRLGFAEVG
-798 SWDFGETTYGLTTQ
+798 SWDFGQTQ
-812 TKDDGTREDWV
+812 VGQVDRDGTPWV
-823 LVLNKSTMH
+823 LAVNKSTMH

-898 TLFAEGA
+898 SLFAEGA

>member
-1 MPPLSSLISQKW
+1 MLNGTKV
-13 PDIQIDAPLG
+13 PDSFKPQ
-23 SGACGTVY
+23 
-31 ACTKKSAATGIESRE
+31 
-46 AVKVVRVE
+46 
-54 FSAAAHRL
+54 
-62 AEEEGIPFD
+62 
-71 EYYARVKAEKSCE
+71 
-84 IELLVNLKS
+84 
-93 PHIVHINEFDAVE
+93 
-106 EPDHSAFYLLIRMDL
+106 
-121 LQALTAFR
+121 
-129 ANHLADTP
+129 
-137 EQADAYAHKVALDIC
+137 EQD
-152 DALRVCHEN
+152 
-161 GICHRDIK
+161 
-169 PANILYGVTGD
+169 
-180 FYLGDFGVSQ
+180 
-190 YTAAPDATLTS
+190 S
-201 SGTARY
+201 SGTAAKMVKDTPGAISY
-207 AAPEQLIG
+207 LAFSYY
-215 RADSRSDLYSLGL
+215 DSSI
-228 VLYELTNHWRGPF
+228 
-241 LPAYP
+241 
-246 AKITA
+246 K
-251 EDRYNA
+251 
-257 QCKRLAGDA
+257 
-266 LPPPDNC
+266 
-273 PPALAAVVLKLCA
+273 
-286 PDPGDRYQT
+286 
-295 VQEVLDALSPA
+295 ALSVDGV
-306 AAPTTTQKKKPRRL
+306 KPE
-320 WIGVGLV
+320 
-327 AAAVAVA
+327 
-334 GLLAWVGGL
+334 
-343 KYIPNPGTV
+343 TST
-352 VETRDTT
+352 VETNDWKIWAYEHMYTAKDADEAT
-359 VWDYAR
+359 QAFIDFMMSDEVQGSL
-365 KNNITV
+365 V
-371 SDATHVGFNGGAYN
+371 SENGYISV
-385 YPCQTSG
+385 SG
-392 FYEYFEPDG
+392 MK
-401 VTDWGAT
+401 VS
-408 RLSATVTGA
+408 R
-417 EKSEPDADG
+417 DADG
-426 NVTYTVTYAARARMD
+426 NVTYTVTCAARARMD
-441 YTVAERV
+441 YTVAEGA

-485 SIEVSGDYTFSY
+485 SIEVGGDYTFSY
-497 QGQTFPVQVARTEQW
+497 QRQPFPVRVARTEQW

-571 QDSFTGFENYEFF
+571 QDSFAGFENYEFF

-612 AKFTTE
+612 ARFTTE

-629 YPTDPYHD
+629 YPTNPYRDFDPFR
-637 YDPYQQE
+637 QE
-644 NVPEDAAFLFGPGDA
+644 DIGEGNSFAFGPGNAD
-659 EVTITDVT
+659 VTITGVT

-689 RYGFTKKLLDDGTIT
+689 QYGFPKSLRDDGTIT

-785 DGHTCRLGFAEVG
+785 DGRTCRLGFAEVG
-798 SWDFGETTYGLTTQ
+798 NWDFGQTQ
-812 TKDDGTREDWV
+812 VGQVDHDGTPWV
-823 LVLNKSTMH
+823 LAVNKSTMH

-898 TLFAEGA
+898 SLFAEGA

>member
-1 MPPLSSLISQKW
+1 MPPLSSLIPTKW

-31 ACTKKSAATGIESRE
+31 ACTKKSAVTGIESRE

-54 FSAAAHRL
+54 FSAAAHRQ

-71 EYYARVKAEKSCE
+71 EYYARIKAEKSRE

-129 ANHLADTP
+129 VDHLTDTP
-137 EQADAYAHKVALDIC
+137 EQAGAYARKVTLDIC

-169 PANILYGVTGD
+169 PANILCGATGD

-207 AAPEQLIG
+207 AAPEQLTG
-215 RADSRSDLYSLGL
+215 QADPRSDLYSLGL

-246 AKITA
+246 AKLTA

-257 QCKRLAGDA
+257 QCKRLAGGA

-273 PPALAAVVLKLCA
+273 PPALAAVILKLCA
-286 PDPGDRYQT
+286 PDPGDRYQS

-306 AAPTTTQKKKPRRL
+306 AAPATMQKKKPRRL

-327 AAAVAVA
+327 VAAVAVA
-334 GLLAWVGGL
+334 WLTARVSMVQRVDDT
-343 KYIPNPGTV
+343 GTE
-352 VETRDTT
+352 VEIFDTT

-365 KNNITV
+365 KNNITAG
-371 SDATHVGFNGGAYN
+371 DATHVGFNGGAYN

-392 FYEYFEPDG
+392 FFEYFEPDG

-417 EKSEPDADG
+417 EKSDPDADG
-426 NVTYTVTYAARARMD
+426 NVTYTVTCAARARMD
-441 YTVAERV
+441 FTVAEGA

-485 SIEVSGDYTFSY
+485 SINVAEDYTFTC
-497 QGQTFPVQVARTEQW
+497 QGQPITVQVSRTEQW
-512 EYTLPDYTVP
+512 EYTLPNYTVP

-571 QDSFTGFENYEFF
+571 QDSFAGFENYEFF

-604 GSYLEKMG
+604 DSYLEKMG

-629 YPTDPYHD
+629 YPTNPYRDFDPFR
-637 YDPYQQE
+637 QE
-644 NVPEDAAFLFGPGDA
+644 DIGEGNSLAFGSGNAD
-659 EVTITDVT
+659 VTITGVT
-667 RSDPDADGSVTYTVA
+667 RSDPDADGSLTYTVT
-682 FDTTATL
+682 FDTAATL
-689 RYGFTKKLLDDGTIT
+689 QCGFPKSLRDDGTIT

-785 DGHTCRLGFAEVG
+785 DSRTCRLGFAEVG
-798 SWDFGETTYGLTTQ
+798 SWDFGQTQ
-812 TKDDGTREDWV
+812 VGQVDRDGTPWV
-823 LVLNKSTMH
+823 LAVNKSTMH

-852 QGFGENDVFSY
+852 QGFDGNDAFAY
-863 DVWAGDGEDGP
+863 DLWAGDGEDGP

-898 TLFAEGA
+898 SLFAEGA

>member
-1 MPPLSSLISQKW
+1 MPPLSSLIPQKW

-54 FSAAAHRL
+54 FSAAAHRQ

-71 EYYARVKAEKSCE
+71 EYYARIKAEKSRE

-129 ANHLADTP
+129 VDHLTDTP
-137 EQADAYAHKVALDIC
+137 EQAGAYARKVTLDIC

-169 PANILYGVTGD
+169 PANILCGATGD

-207 AAPEQLIG
+207 AAP
-215 RADSRSDLYSLGL
+215 
-228 VLYELTNHWRGPF
+228 
-241 LPAYP
+241 
-246 AKITA
+246 
-251 EDRYNA
+251 
-257 QCKRLAGDA
+257 
-266 LPPPDNC
+266 DNC
-273 PPALAAVVLKLCA
+273 PPALAAVILKLCA
-286 PDPGDRYQT
+286 PDPGDRYQS

-306 AAPTTTQKKKPRRL
+306 AAPATMQKKKPRRL

-327 AAAVAVA
+327 VAAVAVA
-334 GLLAWVGGL
+334 WLTARVGGW
-343 KYIPNPGTV
+343 KYYPNPGTV

-365 KNNITV
+365 KNGITV

-392 FYEYFEPDG
+392 FFEYFEPDG

-417 EKSEPDADG
+417 EKSDPDADG
-426 NVTYTVTYAARARMD
+426 NVTYTVTCAARARMD
-441 YTVAERV
+441 FTVAEGA

-485 SIEVSGDYTFSY
+485 SINVAEDYTFTC
-497 QGQTFPVQVARTEQW
+497 QGQPITVQVSRTEQW

-571 QDSFTGFENYEFF
+571 QDSFAGFENYEFF

-604 GSYLEKMG
+604 DSYLEKMG

-629 YPTDPYHD
+629 YPTNPYRDFDPFR
-637 YDPYQQE
+637 QE
-644 NVPEDAAFLFGPGDA
+644 DIGEGNSLAFGSGNAD
-659 EVTITDVT
+659 VTITGVT
-667 RSDPDADGSVTYTVA
+667 RSDPDADGSLTYTVT
-682 FDTTATL
+682 FDTAATL
-689 RYGFTKKLLDDGTIT
+689 QYGFPKSLRDDGTIT

-785 DGHTCRLGFAEVG
+785 DGRTCRLGFAEVG
-798 SWDFGETTYGLTTQ
+798 SWDFGQTQ
-812 TKDDGTREDWV
+812 VGQVDRDGTPWV
-823 LVLNKSTMH
+823 LAVNKSTMH

-898 TLFAEGA
+898 SLFAEGA

>member
-1 MPPLSSLISQKW
+1 MPPLSSLIPQKW

-31 ACTKKSAATGIESRE
+31 ACTKKSAVTGIESRE

-54 FSAAAHRL
+54 FSAAAHRQ

-71 EYYARVKAEKSCE
+71 EYYARIKAEKSRE

-129 ANHLADTP
+129 VDHLTDTP
-137 EQADAYAHKVALDIC
+137 EQAGAYARKVTLDIC

-169 PANILYGVTGD
+169 PANILYGATGD

-207 AAPEQLIG
+207 AAPEQLTG
-215 RADSRSDLYSLGL
+215 QADPRSDLYSLGL

-246 AKITA
+246 AKLTA

-257 QCKRLAGDA
+257 QCKRLAGGA

-273 PPALAAVVLKLCA
+273 PPALAAVILKLCA
-286 PDPGDRYQT
+286 PDPGDRYQS
-295 VQEVLDALSPA
+295 VQEVLDARSPA
-306 AAPTTTQKKKPRRL
+306 AAPATMQKKKPRRL

-327 AAAVAVA
+327 VAAVAVA
-334 GLLAWVGGL
+334 WLTARVGGW
-343 KYIPNPGTV
+343 KYYPNPGTV

-365 KNNITV
+365 KNGITV

-417 EKSEPDADG
+417 KKSDPDADG
-426 NVTYTVTYAARARMD
+426 NVTYTVTCAARARMD
-441 YTVAERV
+441 FTVAEGA

-485 SIEVSGDYTFSY
+485 SINVAEDYTFTC
-497 QGQTFPVQVARTEQW
+497 QGQPITVQVSRTEQW
-512 EYTLPDYTVP
+512 EYTLPNYTVP

-571 QDSFTGFENYEFF
+571 QDSFAGFENYEFF

-604 GSYLEKMG
+604 DSYLEKMG

-629 YPTDPYHD
+629 YPTNPYRDFDPFR
-637 YDPYQQE
+637 QE
-644 NVPEDAAFLFGPGDA
+644 DIGEGNSLAFGSGNAD
-659 EVTITDVT
+659 VTITGVT
-667 RSDPDADGSVTYTVA
+667 RSDPDADGSLTYTVT
-682 FDTTATL
+682 FDTAATL
-689 RYGFTKKLLDDGTIT
+689 QYGFPKSLRDDGTIT

-785 DGHTCRLGFAEVG
+785 DGRTCRLGFAEVG
-798 SWDFGETTYGLTTQ
+798 SWDFGQTQ
-812 TKDDGTREDWV
+812 VGQVDRDGTPWV
-823 LVLNKSTMH
+823 LAVNKSTMH

-884 GMQGMRFYRLDELV
+884 GMHGMRFYRLDELV
-898 TLFAEGA
+898 SLFAEGA

>member
-1 MPPLSSLISQKW
+1 MPPLSSLIPQKW

-31 ACTKKSAATGIESRE
+31 ACTKKSAVTGIESRE

-54 FSAAAHRL
+54 FSAAAHRQ

-71 EYYARVKAEKSCE
+71 EYYARIKAEKSRE

-129 ANHLADTP
+129 VDHLTDTP
-137 EQADAYAHKVALDIC
+137 EQAGAYARKVTLDIC

-169 PANILYGVTGD
+169 PANILYGATGD

-207 AAPEQLIG
+207 AAPEQLTG
-215 RADSRSDLYSLGL
+215 QADPRSDLYSLGL

-246 AKITA
+246 AKLTA

-257 QCKRLAGDA
+257 QCKRLAGGA

-273 PPALAAVVLKLCA
+273 PPALAAVILKLCA

-306 AAPTTTQKKKPRRL
+306 AAPPTTQKKKPRRL

-327 AAAVAVA
+327 VAAVAVA
-334 GLLAWVGGL
+334 WLTARVSMVQRVDDT
-343 KYIPNPGTV
+343 GTE
-352 VETRDTT
+352 VEIFDTT

-365 KNNITV
+365 KNNITAG
-371 SDATHVGFNGGAYN
+371 DATHVGFNGGAYN

-392 FYEYFEPDG
+392 FFEYFEPDG

-417 EKSEPDADG
+417 EKSDPDADG
-426 NVTYTVTYAARARMD
+426 NVTYTVTCAARARMD
-441 YTVAERV
+441 FTVAEGA

-485 SIEVSGDYTFSY
+485 SINVAEDYTFTC
-497 QGQTFPVQVARTEQW
+497 QGQPITVQVSRTEQW
-512 EYTLPDYTVP
+512 EYTLPNYTVP

-571 QDSFTGFENYEFF
+571 QDSFAGFENYEFF

-604 GSYLEKMG
+604 DSYLEKMG

-629 YPTDPYHD
+629 YPTNPYRDFDPFR
-637 YDPYQQE
+637 QE
-644 NVPEDAAFLFGPGDA
+644 DIGEGNSLAFGSGNAD
-659 EVTITDVT
+659 VTITGVT
-667 RSDPDADGSVTYTVA
+667 RSDPDADGSLTYTVT
-682 FDTTATL
+682 FDTAATL
-689 RYGFTKKLLDDGTIT
+689 QYGFPKSLRDDGTIT

-785 DGHTCRLGFAEVG
+785 DGRTCRLGFAEVG
-798 SWDFGETTYGLTTQ
+798 SWDFGQTQ
-812 TKDDGTREDWV
+812 VGQVDRDGTPWV
-823 LVLNKSTMH
+823 LAVNKSTMH

-898 TLFAEGA
+898 SLFAEGA